1 MTELLRLYA
10 PEECG
15 NDGYPFAWKRTIKE
29 LVREEA
35 GNRCLRCGHP
45 YTKGDGEWSRCD
57 KWCSHE
63 GPSRVISKDGQTWTD
78 DVEAVVLRDVPSAPP
93 DLARIAGEQVVY
105 LDPLRVEAQWRILTV
120 HHLDGDKAN
129 CRWWNLVSLCQRDH
143 LLIQAKVKMTRPWP
157 WPHTDWFKPYAA
169 AFYAFKYLSVDLSR
183 AETIARLDELLA
195 IGLDREREEGMP
207 V

>member
-1 MTELLRLYA
+1 MSELLRIYA
-10 PEECG
+10 PEEC
-15 NDGYPFAWKRTIKE
+15 NNKGYPYAWDRTIKH
-29 LVREEA
+29 LVREHD

-45 YTKGDGEWSRCD
+45 YTKGDGEWSLCD
-57 KWCSHE
+57 EKCDHD
-63 GPSRVISKDGQTWTD
+63 GPWRIDGFIYETD
-78 DVEAVVLRDVPSAPP
+78 DPLLTRRPQWPYTTP
-93 DLARIAGEQVVY
+93 HRVY
-105 LDPLRVEAQWRILTV
+105 AQWRILTV

-157 WPHTDWFKPYAA
+157 WKHTDWFRPYAA

-183 AETIARLDELLA
+183 AETVARLDELLA
-195 IGLDREREEGMP
+195 IGLDREREERMP